1 MMSLQGGKGG
11 GDDVTHKKNSWQ
23 NGTAILQ
30 FFQQRL
36 IKKNKKKLPKQK
48 RHKGQGLYIYTITIY
63 NLL

>member
-1 MMSLQGGKGG
+1 MMMSLQEGKEG

-36 IKKNKKKLPKQK
+36 IKKKIFFFYLSKKDTKD
-48 RHKGQGLYIYTITIY
+48 
-63 NLL
+63 NLLLKTYT